1 MVFKAE
7 VNSITQNSY
16 QKDTFQIM
24 AEGRWEGYE
33 TDKNMSV
40 TLTVPKE
47 KARAF
52 RLGDGLEIRLL
63 QSVEPQ

>member
-7 VNSITQNSY
+7 VNSISQNSY
-16 QKDTFQIM
+16 EKDTFQIQ

-33 TDKNMSV
+33 TDKNMKIA
-40 TLTVPKE
+40 LTVPKE

>member
-7 VNSITQNSY
+7 VTNISQNSY
-16 QKDTFQIM
+16 QKDTFQIG

-33 TDKNMSV
+33 SDKNLGV

-52 RLGDGLEIRLL
+52 RLGDGIEIRLL
-63 QSVEPQ
+63 QSVEPA